1 MTEDIRV
8 GARGANVLEL
18 VLARPGQG
26 NAFTPAMAA
35 AIVHAIDAMPP
46 ETRAILLRAE
56 GADFC
61 TGRAPVMPPP
71 GTRATALELRRLVAD
86 PVLDFYRRLREVPVP
101 LVMAVQGR
109 AFGVGCALAGLA
121 DVCIAADTATFSVP
135 EMDKDIAPTLVMTV
149 LSDRISR
156 TDLARLVLTRAPIG
170 AEEAKAMGLVGMICP
185 EQSLLEEADAILAK
199 LRTNSVPVLSAVKT
213 FLNGH
218 TEMSFAARQ
227 EAAALINCV
236 VTAEKYR

>member
-8 GARGANVLEL
+8 GARNANVLEL

-26 NAFTPAMAA
+26 NALTPAMAG
-35 AIVHAIDAMPP
+35 AIVHAIDTMPP

-61 TGRAPVMPPP
+61 TGRAPVMPAP
-71 GTRATALELRRLVAD
+71 GTRATALDLRRLIAD
-86 PVLDFYRRLREVPVP
+86 PMLDFYRRLREVPVP
-101 LVMAVQGR
+101 LVMAVQGK
-109 AFGVGCALAGLA
+109 AFGAGCALAGLA
-121 DVCIAADTATFSVP
+121 DVCVACDTATFCVP
-135 EMDKDIAPTLVMTV
+135 EMDKDIAPTLVMTA

-156 TDLARLVLTRAPIG
+156 TDLARLVFTRAHITAG
-170 AEEAKAMGLVGMICP
+170 EAKAMGLVGVTCP
-185 EQSLLEEADAILAK
+185 EQNLLAEVDAILTK
-199 LRTNSVPVLSAVKT
+199 LSANSIPVLSGVKT

-218 TEMSFAARQ
+218 AEMSFAARQ